1 MTDEDFEAACERIT
15 NLYRSKGIDQAVAER
30 DIINAK
36 LAPEYRLAFQGQKG
50 GKMLGFTLHDLNTG
64 ETLKQATKMWIS

>member
-50 GKMLGFTLHDLNTG
+50 GKMLAFTLHDLNTG
-64 ETLKQATKMWIS
+64 ETVKQTTKMWIS

>member
-64 ETLKQATKMWIS
+64 ETVKQTTKMWIS

>member
-15 NLYRSKGIDQAVAER
+15 NLYRSEGVDQAVTER
-30 DIINAK
+30 DKINQT

-64 ETLKQATKMWIS
+64 ETLKQTTKMWIS

>member
-15 NLYRSKGIDQAVAER
+15 NLYRSKGIDQAVVER
-30 DIINAK
+30 DRINAK
-36 LAPEYRLAFQGQKG
+36 LAPGYRLAFQGQKG

-64 ETLKQATKMWIS
+64 ETVKKTRRMWIS

>member
-64 ETLKQATKMWIS
+64 ETLKQTTKMWIS

>member
-64 ETLKQATKMWIS
+64 ETVKQTTKMRIS